1 MTPVP
6 RTLIATVSAGA
17 LVTVLSATIVN
28 VAIPT
33 LGRDLHASLL
43 EVQWVATAYLL
54 SLTAVIPLTGWAS
67 ERFGTRR
74 VWLAAMTAF
83 LGGSVLCGL
92 AWSAESLIVARVLQ
106 GLGGGLVLPV
116 AQAIVVRRTDPRR
129 IGEIL
134 SVIALINLS
143 GPTLGPV
150 LGGLLVGEVS
160 WRWLFL
166 VNVPL
171 CVLVLAVGLRIV
183 PHEDG
188 AAGRRLDVRG
198 LLLLPPGLALVTY
211 GLARVAAGGGAD
223 AGAATALLG
232 GLALVAAFVVHARGL
247 GRDALLDLGLL
258 VDRGFRACAT
268 MAASFGALMF
278 GMLFLLPLWWESI
291 RGQSPLETGILM
303 VPQGIGSLISLL
315 VVGRLADRHGS
326 RVVVLCGLV
335 LASAATVPIVLAD
348 ESTGLAVLLATLV
361 LRGMGLSAVLT
372 PANAAAFR
380 GLPRPAV
387 PYATSL
393 LTVLLRVGG
402 SLGVAVVAAVLQSR
416 VGAALPGTTPTEQIE
431 LLHGGT
437 GSAAA
442 ILAPAFGVTAAVLLV
457 LNVVTIWP
465 ARNVPRRP
473 SIVRG
478 ATAAPAEPA
487 RRAGS

>member
-1 MTPVP
+1 MPLP
-6 RTLIATVSAGA
+6 RALIATVSVGA

-33 LGRDLHASLL
+33 LGRDLDASLV

-74 VWLAAMTAF
+74 VWLSSLSAF
-83 LGGSVLCGL
+83 LVGSVLCAV

-129 IGEIL
+129 MGEVL
-134 SVIALINLS
+134 SVIALVNLS

-171 CVLVLAVGLRIV
+171 CLIPLALGLRIV
-183 PHEDG
+183 PPEEG
-188 AAGRRLDVRG
+188 ARGRRLDVRG
-198 LLLLPPGLALVTY
+198 LLLLPPGLALLTY
-211 GLARVAAGGGAD
+211 GLARTAAGGGVD
-223 AGAATALLG
+223 APALATLAAG
-232 GLALVAAFVVHARGL
+232 VALVAAFVMHARGL

-258 VDRGFRACAT
+258 ADRGFRACAT
-268 MAASFGALMF
+268 LAASFGALMF
-278 GMLFLLPLWWESI
+278 GMLFLLPLYWESV
-291 RGQSPLETGILM
+291 RGRSPLEAGLLM

-326 RVVVLCGLV
+326 RSVVLVGLC
-335 LASAATVPIVLAD
+335 LATIATVPFALAD
-348 ESTGLAVLLATLV
+348 EATPIVLLCAILV
-361 LRGMGLSAVLT
+361 LRGIGLSAVLT

-380 GLPRPAV
+380 GIPRESV

-402 SLGVAVVAAVLQSR
+402 SLGVAVVAAVLQAR
-416 VGAALPGTTPTEQIE
+416 VGAALPGTSPAEQIE
-431 LLHGGT
+431 ILHRGAGEVA
-437 GSAAA
+437 GKV
-442 ILAPAFGVTAAVLLV
+442 APAFAVTAAVLLALTV
-457 LNVVTIWP
+457 
-465 ARNVPRRP
+465 
-473 SIVRG
+473 
-478 ATAAPAEPA
+478 ATLAPA
-487 RRAGS
+487 RRVPRQP

>member
-1 MTPVP
+1 
-6 RTLIATVSAGA
+6 VSVGA

-33 LGRDLHASLL
+33 LGRDLGASLL

-67 ERFGTRR
+67 ERFGSRR
-74 VWLAAMTAF
+74 VWLAALTAF
-83 LGGSVLCGL
+83 LAGSVLCAV
-92 AWSAESLIVARVLQ
+92 AWSAESLIAARVLQ

-116 AQAIVVRRTDPRR
+116 AQAIVVRRSDPRR
-129 IGEIL
+129 IGEVL
-134 SVIALINLS
+134 SVIALVNLS

-171 CVLVLAVGLRIV
+171 CLVPLAFGLRIV
-183 PHEDG
+183 PREDG
-188 AAGRRLDVRG
+188 VRGRRLDVRG
-198 LLLLPPGLALVTY
+198 LLLLPPGLALLTY
-211 GLARVAAGGGAD
+211 GLARTASGGGAD
-223 AGAATALLG
+223 PAALGTLAGGVL
-232 GLALVAAFVVHARGL
+232 LVAAFTAHARGL

-258 VDRGFRACAT
+258 ADRGFRACAT

-278 GMLFLLPLWWESI
+278 GMLFLLPLYWESV
-291 RGQSPLETGILM
+291 RGRTPLEAGLLM

-326 RVVVLCGLV
+326 RTVVLVGLC
-335 LASAATVPIVLAD
+335 LASLATIPFALAD
-348 ESTGLAVLLATLV
+348 EDTPIALLCWILV
-361 LRGMGLSAVLT
+361 LRGIGLSAVLT

-380 GLPRPAV
+380 GLPRESV

-402 SLGVAVVAAVLQSR
+402 SLGVAVVAAVLQAR
-416 VGAALPGTTPTEQIE
+416 VGAALPGTTPAEQLE
-431 LLHGGT
+431 VLHGGAGEEAGT
-437 GSAAA
+437 
-442 ILAPAFGVTAAVLLV
+442 IAPAFAVTAAVLLALTV
-457 LNVVTIWP
+457 LTLGP
-465 ARNVPRRP
+465 ARRVPRRP
-473 SIVRG
+473 
-478 ATAAPAEPA
+478 
-487 RRAGS
+487 

>member
-1 MTPVP
+1 MTRAP
-6 RTLIATVSAGA
+6 RALIATVSVGA

-33 LGRDLHASLL
+33 LGRDLGASLL

-54 SLTAVIPLTGWAS
+54 SLTAVIPLAGWAS

-74 VWLAAMTAF
+74 VWLGSLTAF
-83 LGGSVLCGL
+83 LCGSVLCGL
-92 AWSAESLIVARVLQ
+92 AWSAESLIAARVLQ

-116 AQAIVVRRTDPRR
+116 AQAIVVRRSDPRR
-129 IGEIL
+129 IGEVL
-134 SVIALINLS
+134 AVIALVNLS

-166 VNVPL
+166 INVPL
-171 CVLVLAVGLRIV
+171 CLVPLALGLRIV
-183 PHEDG
+183 PHEEG
-188 AAGRRLDVRG
+188 LPGRRLDVRG
-198 LLLLPPGLALVTY
+198 LLLLPPGLALLTY
-211 GLARVAAGGGAD
+211 GLARSAAGGGVDPAAIGTLA
-223 AGAATALLG
+223 AGV
-232 GLALVAAFVVHARGL
+232 ALVAAFVLHARGL

-258 VDRGFRACAT
+258 ADRGFRACAT

-278 GMLFLLPLWWESI
+278 GMLFLLPLYWEAV
-291 RGQSPLETGILM
+291 RGRTPLEAGLLM

-326 RVVVLCGLV
+326 RIVVLVGLV
-335 LASAATVPIVLAD
+335 IASLATIPFVFAD
-348 ESTGLAVLLATLV
+348 ESTPVAPLLAALV

-380 GLPRPAV
+380 GLSREAV

-416 VGAALPGTTPTEQIE
+416 VGAALPGTTPEEQID
-431 LLHGGT
+431 LLHRGAGEV
-437 GSAAA
+437 AATV
-442 ILAPAFGVTAAVLLV
+442 APAFGVTAAVLLA
-457 LNVVTIWP
+457 LTVVTIWP
-465 ARNVPRRP
+465 ARWVPRRQE
-473 SIVRG
+473 VV
-478 ATAAPAEPA
+478 ATAPAEPA
-487 RRAGS
+487 GRARR